1 MKNRTQTVRK
11 IVGFL
16 NNPDED
22 GGFWLPNIQRPFVWK
37 EEQIYNLFDSIM
49 REYPIGTLLVWK
61 TMSDIRHRKF
71 IDNWKASVGD
81 HISDFYVP
89 DDSRRKCLILDG
101 QQRLQALYIGLHG
114 SFEGKELCFNILSGN
129 AASPDDIRYDFKFID
144 PKNVPFPWVKFKDLV
159 FTEQKPHVLR
169 DSIVAKAGRALE
181 EWEVSR
187 IEDNIA
193 QVNQTIKEDDTVT
206 YQELDSVDNPNLYTE
221 DDVVEVFIRANAGGT
236 KLGKADLM
244 FSLLASTWDAAD
256 DKMEVLLASLN
267 QHGFSFDRDFVLKT
281 CLVLLNQ
288 RAGYDVEKFRT
299 PTVREGIEKQWGAI
313 AAAIQDVLDFVRSKT
328 FIQCDKALPSYLV
341 LIPLI
346 NVRYKFPDAWKL
358 ARDVDSYIL
367 RCSLTG
373 AFGGYSDTL
382 IDAMVKAFDE
392 VKGFDANVA
401 YSVITEQRRSLVLT
415 EDRLWQMGYGSG
427 TIHLLFN
434 LWYRGFGYTPAYDNN
449 LPQVDHIFPQSVLR
463 QVKALN
469 PETGRM
475 TMKYRDAQRNQLA
488 NCMLL
493 SREENGA
500 GGKTDMLPEEW
511 FAGKDR
517 SYLDLH
523 LIPSDPALWR
533 LERFEEFIE
542 ARKDLIRERF
552 KDLLVSPVS
561 STLTSAYKA
570 GKLETDDRV
579 P

>member
-1 MKNRTQTVRK
+1 MKNRTQTIRK

-37 EEQIYNLFDSIM
+37 EEQIYKLFDSIM

-71 IDNWKASVGD
+71 IDNWKASFSD

-89 DDSRRKCLILDG
+89 DNSKRKCLVLDG
-101 QQRLQALYIGLHG
+101 QQRLQALCIGLHG
-114 SFEGKELCFNILSGN
+114 SFEGKELCLRILSGD
-129 AASPDDIRYDFKFID
+129 AAPPDDIKYEFKFVD
-144 PKNVPFPWVKFKDLV
+144 PTSITFPWVRFKDLV
-159 FTEQKPHVLR
+159 FTERKPHVLR
-169 DSIVAKAGRALE
+169 DDIIAETGTALE
-181 EWEVSR
+181 EWQVSR

-193 QVNQTIKEDDTVT
+193 QVNQTFKEDEAIT
-206 YQELDSVDNPNLYTE
+206 YQELDSVDNPLLYTE

-244 FSLLASTWDAAD
+244 FSLLTRTWDNAD
-256 DKMEVLLASLN
+256 EKMEVLLESLN
-267 QHGFSFDRDFVLKT
+267 HHDFSFDRDFVLKT

-288 RAGYDVEKFRT
+288 HAGYEVKKFRV
-299 PTVREGIEKQWGAI
+299 PGVREEIQNQWDGIAEAI
-313 AAAIQDVLDFVRSKT
+313 EDVLDFVRNKT
-328 FIQCDKALPSYLV
+328 YIQCGKALPSYLV

-346 NVRYKFPDAWKL
+346 NVRYKFPDAWKS
-358 ARDVDSYIL
+358 AKDVDSYIL
-367 RCSLTG
+367 RCSLTS

-382 IDAMVKAFDE
+382 IDAMVKALDE
-392 VKGFDANVA
+392 LRGFDANLA
-401 YSVITEQRRSLVLT
+401 YSVIGDQRRSLVLT
-415 EDRLWQMGYGSG
+415 EDRFWQMGYGSD

-434 LWYRGFGYTPAYDNN
+434 LWYRGFGYIPSYENN

-463 QVKALN
+463 QVRVPNA
-469 PETGRM
+469 ETGRM
-475 TMKYRDAQRNQLA
+475 AMKYGDTERNQLA

-493 SREENGA
+493 TKEENGP

-517 SYLDLH
+517 SYLDMH
-523 LIPSDPALWR
+523 LIPPDPALWK
-533 LERFEEFIE
+533 LDRFEDFISE
-542 ARKDLIRERF
+542 RKNLIRERF
-552 KDLLVSPVS
+552 NDLLVSRVS
-561 STLTSAYKA
+561 STLISAYKA
-570 GKLETDDRV
+570 GKPETDDRV